1 MNETNVI
8 RFGIFAAALGTM
20 LIWEW
25 IAPFRGSP
33 ERKWI
38 RLRRHISLMAINF
51 LALRALSGGGAYA
64 IALLAEAHHWG
75 LMAAVAWP
83 EWLRVALGL
92 ALMDFAIYAQH
103 VIFHKVPLLWCL
115 HKVHH
120 SDVDFDTTTAIRF
133 HPVEIVLSMF
143 VKMLLVAALGVPP
156 VAVLAFEVIL
166 NACAHFNHGNVRLG
180 PRGEGVCRLLLIT
193 PDLHRIHHS
202 ADPRETNT
210 NFGFS
215 VPWWDRLCGTYL
227 PHPASGQA
235 ALRIGLD
242 EVRDHTHLRLVDL
255 LKLPFRAWRVPVEG

>member
-1 MNETNVI
+1 MARYAQAGSRSTPPDQPARSRAGARNQSPSAEPHRAIHADPMNETNVI

-133 HPVEIVLSMF
+133 
-143 VKMLLVAALGVPP
+143 
-156 VAVLAFEVIL
+156 
-166 NACAHFNHGNVRLG
+166 
-180 PRGEGVCRLLLIT
+180 
-193 PDLHRIHHS
+193 
-202 ADPRETNT
+202 
-210 NFGFS
+210 
-215 VPWWDRLCGTYL
+215 
-227 PHPASGQA
+227 
-235 ALRIGLD
+235 
-242 EVRDHTHLRLVDL
+242 
-255 LKLPFRAWRVPVEG
+255 